1 MALAL
6 GALPKP
12 VLAPSSQQW
21 FLNDSH
27 CCYWSSCGLTPLPFP
42 LLLFAQWF
50 LLPAPLRHL
59 LLPSSRTLPHNVL
72 SLLHAARGFGM
83 QWWSLTVGVETHPE
97 AVALELWGV
106 QMVSSSSGTPPRST
120 SEGTWNCAVQ
130 GV

>member
-42 LLLFAQWF
+42 PLLFVQWF
-50 LLPAPLRHL
+50 LLPAPLQHL

-97 AVALELWGV
+97 AVALELWGH
-106 QMVSSSSGTPPRST
+106 
-120 SEGTWNCAVQ
+120 
-130 GV
+130 

>member
-59 LLPSSRTLPHNVL
+59 LLPFSRTLPHNVL

-97 AVALELWGV
+97 AVALELWGRSDAV
-106 QMVSSSSGTPPRST
+106 LQQWDTP
-120 SEGTWNCAVQ
+120 SEHL
-130 GV
+130 